1 MPCKI
6 EYRQQYNNE
15 IRRRKSLNSRQRK
28 IIISIY
34 REISPI
40 ELNALNRIKYRYT
53 IPNVSFDE
61 HFKILFYPYC

>member
-15 IRRRKSLNSRQRK
+15 ICRRKSLKSRQRK

-34 REISPI
+34 RKILPI
-40 ELNALNRIKYRYT
+40 ELNARSYNT